1 MTVLSIMICVHKQ
14 KEKINQ
20 GHLLGN
26 VLEQF
31 FGFDEKHILM
41 PLKICTHMHQL
52 TTCTPYATV
61 HTMQRECSSCK

>member
-1 MTVLSIMICVHKQ
+1 MTVLSIMIFVHKQ
-14 KEKINQ
+14 KEIIYQ

-31 FGFDEKHILM
+31 FRFDEKHILM

-52 TTCTPYATV
+52 TTSTPYGTV